1 MRRCELVVEVIY
13 APLVGGSETLAFNLC
28 KEWQAVGIKT
38 RICCLY
44 ERSGA
49 LTKAFEEA
57 GIVYD
62 LLDIG
67 GHGLLGRWARTTRYF
82 LRVRPT
88 AIHVHH
94 LGSLVNVLIPA
105 YLTGCFNVVYTEH
118 SSYSIA
124 RTKWM
129 RRVLPV
135 VSHLVKRFT
144 CVSQNLAEFFA
155 TLGVPSSRMIT
166 IYNGVDTERYRPG
179 APRAEFC
186 PLVRIGAVGRLVQ
199 EKDYP
204 TLLAALA
211 ILKNENIR
219 FFAEIAGDGPL
230 AVELKER
237 AQALG
242 LHDVLAFRGSC
253 DNVPAFLRELDIYV
267 LSSRH
272 EGLPIAILEAM
283 ATALPVVATRITAIP
298 EIVEDGRTGML
309 VPPGD
314 PVAMAAAIRDLARDG
329 RKRRLLG
336 EAAMAEVRKT
346 YTIGDASR
354 SYAVEL
360 GVKQKKRMRI

>member
-1 MRRCELVVEVIY
+1 MKRRELVVEVIY
-13 APLVGGSETLAFNLC
+13 APLVGGSETLALNLC

-44 ERSGA
+44 ERTGA

-57 GIVYD
+57 DIAYD

-67 GHGLLGRWARTTRYF
+67 GHGLLGRWARATRYF
-82 LRVRPT
+82 LKTRPT

-94 LGSLVNVLIPA
+94 LGSLVNVLVPA
-105 YLTGCFNVVYTEH
+105 YLTGCFNIVYTEH
-118 SSYSIA
+118 SAYSIA

-129 RRVLPV
+129 RRALPV
-135 VSHLVKRFT
+135 MSRLVKRFT
-144 CVSQNLAEFFA
+144 CVSRNLAEFFE
-155 TLGVPSSRMIT
+155 TLGVPLSRVIT
-166 IYNGVDTERYRPG
+166 IYNGVDTERYKPG

-186 PLVRIGAVGRLVQ
+186 PVVRIGAVGRLVA

-211 ILKNENIR
+211 ILKSENIR

-230 AVELKER
+230 AAELKAR
-237 AQALG
+237 AKALD
-242 LHDVLAFRGSC
+242 LQDVLAFRGSC

-272 EGLPIAILEAM
+272 EGLPIAVLEAM

-298 EIVEDGRTGML
+298 EVVEDGRTGIL
-309 VPPGD
+309 VPPGN
-314 PVAMAAAIRDLARDG
+314 PQAMAQAIRELAKDG
-329 RKRRLLG
+329 RRRRVIG
-336 EAAMAEVRKT
+336 EAAMIEVRKK
-346 YTIGDASR
+346 YTIGSTSQ
-354 SYAVEL
+354 SYAAEL
-360 GVKQKKRMRI
+360 GVKKKERLAV